1 MEGMSNELVKR
12 HCQGKQLL
20 VKHDPEFEGMRCLV
34 VECLR
39 DGVKVKVADKIIQFN
54 YSDVEIDSFPSS
66 KDIEEI
72 FNWWNQKKEVVKK
85 AVKDYGK
92 EPGDTRDQI
101 FRYIKTYFTKRDLKK
116 LESIFENASFKRLSG
131 QETFDD
137 VMKFVES
144 EGCNR
149 GL

>member
-12 HCQGKQLL
+12 HCQGKQLII
-20 VKHDPEFEGMRCLV
+20 KHDPEFEGMKCLV
-34 VECLR
+34 IECLYE
-39 DGVKVKVADKIIQFN
+39 GLKVKVGDKIIQLN
-54 YSDVEIDSFPSS
+54 YSDVEIDRFPSS

-72 FNWWNQKKEVVKK
+72 YNWWNRKKEVVKK

-92 EPGDTRDQI
+92 EPRDTRDQI
-101 FRYIKTYFTKRDLKK
+101 FRYVKTYFTKRDLKK
-116 LESIFENASFKRLSG
+116 LESIFENASFIRLSG

-137 VMKFVES
+137 VIKFVES